1 MYIQLVELL
10 LHVTCASCG
19 SLATSV
25 QLHGDQKPESDG
37 QVCPTWFLPE
47 ETHSGT
53 GTVCKCGSLP
63 GHAVKCDPASNET
76 WLYEWYCS
84 TYDNATGMTLLSSCP
99 FNRIPGSSSG
109 EYILLPKNLFELNE
123 FMCGDLNRTGRLCSQ
138 CKKGLGPAVL
148 SRELKCLKCLN
159 SSYSWLVYILVALLP
174 TTVFFVLVIFCQFRA
189 SSGAF
194 NGFIFLCHYATFT
207 IVSHP
212 QVYKDSW
219 NIPQLSVI
227 TFYDIWSLDFFR
239 FFTPNFCVNEELTM
253 LHVLSLEYVIALYP
267 LFLSVI
273 MYICIQLHA
282 RGCKILVF
290 LWVPCSFSEE
300 VPVEPSKLTHPRFR
314 DILTLVIFKVL
325 IHITQPPT
333 YCLFG
338 HQYWGSMGPQLLVL

>member
-1 MYIQLVELL
+1 MYIQLVALL

-53 GTVCKCGSLP
+53 GTMCKCGSLP

-76 WLYEWYCS
+76 WLDEWYCT
-84 TYDNATGMTLLSSCP
+84 TYDNATGMTLLGSCP
-99 FNRIPGSSSG
+99 FNTIHGITSG
-109 EYILLPKNLFELNE
+109 EYILLPKNIFELNE
-123 FMCGDLNRTGRLCSQ
+123 FMCGDLNRTGRLCGQ

-159 SSYSWLVYILVALLP
+159 SSYSWLVYIIVALFP

-189 SSGAF
+189 TSGAF
-194 NGFIFLCHYATFT
+194 NGFIFLCHCATCT

-219 NIPQLSVI
+219 NTLQLSVI

-253 LHVLSLEYVIALYP
+253 LHVLSLEYICYSFISSFPLCNHVHLYSATCQRLQSSD
-267 LFLSVI
+267 LFVD
-273 MYICIQLHA
+273 A
-282 RGCKILVF
+282 F
-290 LWVPCSFSEE
+290 WFVPCSFSEE
-300 VPVEPSKLTHPRFR
+300 SPVEPSKITHPRFCQAR
-314 DILTLVIFKVL
+314 ELFV
-325 IHITQPPT
+325 
-333 YCLFG
+333 CL
-338 HQYWGSMGPQLLVL
+338 